1 MKNIALEGM
10 GILLVIFIFVKHLV
24 VSKTMKLYM
33 QEATQLE
40 SGLAEKDL
48 GLNMMC
54 PCGKKKDQQYPGLH

>member
-1 MKNIALEGM
+1 
-10 GILLVIFIFVKHLV
+10 
-24 VSKTMKLYM
+24 MKLYM

-54 PCGKKKDQQYPGLH
+54 PCGKKRPAVSWAALGEALPVG